1 MPKLHHISQ
10 RFLKEEG
17 YRKCLA
23 NGQKIQGQ
31 ETNPLQ
37 GLNNPTAS
45 YDESNNQ
52 PRGGESLLNGMKKE
66 EPKKVIKRQNGVKR
80 RRSDVEASAEVD
92 TLNRTTNIDTD
103 IKGSTR
109 STTTASV
116 APAAAGV
123 PSNLQKRNHNMI
135 IWVRIGATDHPAHL
149 MENPDDPNND
159 GSTVWVK
166 YTSNGQVQCVERSQI
181 QTKLQDRKRHRPTY
195 FHG

>member
-45 YDESNNQ
+45 YGESNNQ
-52 PRGGESLLNGMKKE
+52 LRGGGSLLNGMKKE
-66 EPKKVIKRQNGVKR
+66 ESKKVNKRENGVKR
-80 RRSDVEASAEVD
+80 RCPDVKASAEVE
-92 TLNRTTNIDTD
+92 TNPTTNIDSNIRGLTS
-103 IKGSTR
+103 I
-109 STTTASV
+109 TTAASV

-123 PSNLQKRNHNMI
+123 PSNLQKRNHMI
-135 IWVRIGATDHPAHL
+135 CWVRIGATDHPAHL

>member
-23 NGQKIQGQ
+23 NGQRIQGQ
-31 ETNPLQ
+31 ETDPLQ
-37 GLNNPTAS
+37 GLNNPTAT
-45 YDESNNQ
+45 YGESNNQ
-52 PRGGESLLNGMKKE
+52 PRGGGSLLNGMKKE
-66 EPKKVIKRQNGVKR
+66 ESKKVNKRENGVKR
-80 RRSDVEASAEVD
+80 RRPDVEASAEVE
-92 TLNRTTNIDTD
+92 TNPTTNIDSN
-103 IKGSTR
+103 IRGSTS

-123 PSNLQKRNHNMI
+123 PSNLQKRNENI
-135 IWVRIGATDHPAHL
+135 VWVRIGATDHPAHL

>member
-23 NGQKIQGQ
+23 NGQRIQGQ
-31 ETNPLQ
+31 ETDPLQ

-45 YDESNNQ
+45 YGESNNQ
-52 PRGGESLLNGMKKE
+52 PRGGGSLLNGMKKE
-66 EPKKVIKRQNGVKR
+66 ESKKINRKENGVKR

-92 TLNRTTNIDTD
+92 TNQTTNIDSN
-103 IKGSTR
+103 IRGSTR

-123 PSNLQKRNHNMI
+123 PSNLQKRNQSMV
-135 IWVRIGATDHPAHL
+135 WVTIGATDHPAHL

>member
-23 NGQKIQGQ
+23 NGQRIQGQ
-31 ETNPLQ
+31 ETDPLQ
-37 GLNNPTAS
+37 GLNNPTAT
-45 YDESNNQ
+45 YGESNNQ
-52 PRGGESLLNGMKKE
+52 PRGGGSLLNGMKKE
-66 EPKKVIKRQNGVKR
+66 ESKKVNKRQNGVKR
-80 RRSDVEASAEVD
+80 RHSDVEASAEVD
-92 TLNRTTNIDTD
+92 MNQTTNIGSN
-103 IKGSTR
+103 IRGSTS

-123 PSNLQKRNHNMI
+123 PSNLQKRHLNMI
-135 IWVRIGATDHPAHL
+135 WVKIGATDHPAHL